1 MIIVA
6 AVVLLA
12 LCFWMC
18 TACPVWCRRRQERR
32 RERKAREQ
40 REREQ
45 AAIAAKA
52 NAPKIPFTVKELTG
66 KVIQVTALG
75 GLHTV
80 AEIKQEVAATT
91 GGDAER
97 LRLVLNGEPLED
109 AELTLASCSI
119 RSGSEL
125 NAVAKMDG
133 AEVGVPA
140 ERAADLEAVAP
151 SAAGRPGT
159 PPKETRRG
167 SRTPPRI
174 PAAKV
179 RAAVAVKRP
188 RVQARV
194 VSGPSRSPLSDAELE
209 LVRARATT
217 PPRPEKAGVDANPF
231 YRP

>member
-1 MIIVA
+1 
-6 AVVLLA
+6 
-12 LCFWMC
+12 MC

-109 AELTLASCSI
+109 AELTLASCGI
-119 RSGSEL
+119 RAGSEL
-125 NAVAKMDG
+125 NAVAKM
-133 AEVGVPA
+133 E
-140 ERAADLEAVAP
+140 E
-151 SAAGRPGT
+151 GT
-159 PPKETRRG
+159 PP
-167 SRTPPRI
+167 
-174 PAAKV
+174 
-179 RAAVAVKRP
+179 
-188 RVQARV
+188 
-194 VSGPSRSPLSDAELE
+194 
-209 LVRARATT
+209 RARQDEPISQRLDEAT
-217 PPRPEKAGVDANPF
+217 PVLHPESGGDVVAYAHGPV
-231 YRP
+231 